1 MLKRVLNYFQF
12 LFKSTNQHGVHS
24 PFVYSYLTEGI
35 YDSKKHYKSYKK
47 KHRLLQATIE
57 YFQVQETFGK
67 PGFPTYPS
75 REDTKNMGQETYPK
89 LHYIKAIESYT
100 SDDLNR
106 LIKSVDRSTILYI
119 DSPHKSAKAHE
130 NWLSLKENKKFHVS
144 IDFYTAGI
152 LFKREE
158 QEKEHFTL
166 RM

>member
-47 KHRLLQATIE
+47 KYRLLQATIE

-67 PGFPTYPS
+67 PGFSTYPS
-75 REDTKNMGQETYPK
+75 TENTKNMGQETYPK

-130 NWLSLKENKKFHVS
+130 KDRKSTRLNSSHVRIS
-144 IDFYTAGI
+144 YAVFC
-152 LFKREE
+152 L
-158 QEKEHFTL
+158 
-166 RM
+166 